1 MSEQETLIAKLFTLK
16 NDLRQRKGSMSDAC
30 KAALAPGTEFS
41 PAEYLAMAYDLEK
54 QIAAQEKYILAIE
67 KQLAELREVE

>member
-1 MSEQETLIAKLFTLK
+1 
-16 NDLRQRKGSMSDAC
+16 MSDAC
-30 KAALAPGTEFS
+30 KAAIAPGTEFS

-54 QIAAQEKYILAIE
+54 QIAAQEKYILPIE